1 MFRMTIAAITPIM
14 IILGVMS
21 ISDAANVSS
30 DSLQVRNENGIP
42 FVSGGFGVEER
53 AALRKLAR
61 SDNVELSFALE
72 DDEYLGGAKLLI
84 KDEHGKTV
92 LQTASNGP
100 LFYTKLPQGN
110 YTVMAT
116 AMGKTMTQTLA
127 VPENG
132 RVRLYFAWKNAGQ
145 EQHRL
150 AKNSASELP
159 RETERGYGQP
169 TSERNARNSG

>member
-30 DSLQVRNENGIP
+30 HSLQVRNENGIP

-84 KDEHGKTV
+84 KDEH
-92 LQTASNGP
+92 LCRNGH
-100 LFYTKLPQGN
+100 L
-110 YTVMAT
+110 
-116 AMGKTMTQTLA
+116 
-127 VPENG
+127 
-132 RVRLYFAWKNAGQ
+132 VRNQLEG
-145 EQHRL
+145 
-150 AKNSASELP
+150 
-159 RETERGYGQP
+159 
-169 TSERNARNSG
+169 